1 MRAAIRLAGGR
12 EVCFVCALDDDA
24 VIRTARVAARG
35 DVQSVLALPG
45 FAQPG
50 EMLVHNHPSG
60 VLDPSEADYEVA
72 ARIHL
77 DGIGFGIVDNDVR
90 ELYVVV
96 EVPRANPQVP
106 LDVDA
111 IDADLGPDG
120 PIARLLPKYEDR
132 PTQRE
137 LAATIAKLYNDGG
150 VGLLEAG
157 TGIGKSLGYLIPA
170 LRWAA
175 ANGERTVVSTN
186 TINLQEQLVGKDLPF
201 LERALDD
208 QKVRFALLKGWRN
221 YLCLMRLEQAKS
233 TGMALFEESLGNEI
247 AAISAWAERTTD
259 GSLSDLP
266 APPRAEVWDE
276 VSAEPD
282 LCTRIRCAHYD
293 KCFLFAARRKAAQ
306 ADVIV
311 VNHHL
316 LMSDVAVRRVSQ
328 NWDDAAVLPAYA
340 RLVVDEGHHMEDAA
354 AAHLGAT
361 VTRRSLQ
368 RLFARLDRTGKGILP
383 ALMMRLAEGK
393 DLLSAA
399 SLDLAATKLQPA
411 VLAARDR
418 AGLVFD
424 LLGTLLDETGVP
436 VLRLTDD
443 FRNHRVWRS
452 GLEHALGELLAEIE
466 MLHEGLRV
474 VRERLEVDQARAEA
488 VAPLL
493 NELNGIARRL
503 QSAGDA
509 LRRTLRPADDAE
521 AAVRWI
527 EVRGKER
534 NLAVTSVPLDL
545 APVLREDLFRRV
557 RTAIVTSAT
566 LAAEQRFD
574 FLGRR
579 LGLDDP
585 ELTPRTALY
594 PSPFDF
600 PRHAR
605 LAIPTNAPAPNVDA
619 PAHIQ
624 FVVRVVL
631 DVATASDGGLFVL
644 ATSHRDV
651 RLIAAE
657 LRARGVERRWPLL
670 MHGDDGRDL
679 LLRRF
684 RESERAV
691 LVGTASFW
699 EGVDVPGRAL
709 RGLVIAKLPFKVPN
723 EPVTAAHCE
732 AIERTGGDAF
742 RQYMLPHASL
752 RLKQGFGRLIR
763 TATDRGV
770 IVLVDPRVI
779 SKSYGRTLLD
789 ALPPA
794 RRLVGPWP
802 TLLELDHN
810 LSACGE
816 PTPRPSTLPPSP

>member
-12 EVCFVCALDDDA
+12 EVCFVCTIDDDS
-24 VIRTARVAARG
+24 VVRTARVVARG
-35 DVQSVLALPG
+35 NVESVLALPG
-45 FAQPG
+45 FAQTG

-60 VLDPSEADYEVA
+60 LLEPSQADYEVA
-72 ARIHL
+72 ARIHQ
-77 DGIGFGIVDNDVR
+77 DGVGFGIIDNEAR

-96 EVPRANPQVP
+96 EVPQQNPEVA

-120 PIARLLPKYEDR
+120 PIAKLLPKYEDR
-132 PTQRE
+132 PSQRE
-137 LAATIAKLYNDGG
+137 LASTIARLYNDGG

-157 TGIGKSLGYLIPA
+157 TGIGKSLGYLVPA

-175 ANGERTVVSTN
+175 ANKERTVVSTN

-201 LERALDD
+201 LARALGD
-208 QKVRFALLKGWRN
+208 QPVRFALLKGWRN
-221 YLCLMRLEQAKS
+221 YLCLQRLEQAKS
-233 TGMALFEESLGNEI
+233 TGMALFEDSLGGEI
-247 AAISAWAERTTD
+247 TALTAWAERTTD

-266 APPRAEVWDE
+266 VAPRAEVWDE

-282 LCTRIRCAHYD
+282 LCTRIRCPFYD

-328 NWDDAAVLPAYA
+328 NWEDAAVLPAYA

-383 ALMMRLAEGK
+383 ALMMRLSEGK
-393 DLLSAA
+393 DLLSIA
-399 SLDLAATKLQPA
+399 SLDLAASKLQPA

-424 LLGTLLDETGVP
+424 LLAMLLDESGVP

-443 FRNHRVWRS
+443 FTSHRIWRN
-452 GLEHALGELLAEIE
+452 GLEMGLSELLTEIE
-466 MLHEGLRV
+466 QLHDGLRV
-474 VRERLEVDQARAEA
+474 VRERIETDEARAEA
-488 VAPLL
+488 VGPLL
-493 NELNGIARRL
+493 NELRGIARRL
-503 QSAGDA
+503 QNAGDA
-509 LRRTLRPADDAE
+509 LRRTLRPSDDAE
-521 AAVRWI
+521 PAVRWI
-527 EVRGKER
+527 EVRGKEK

-545 APVLREDLFRRV
+545 APVLREDLFKRV
-557 RTAIVTSAT
+557 RTSIITSAT

-574 FLGRR
+574 FLARR
-579 LGLDDP
+579 LGLDVP
-585 ELTPRTALY
+585 ELAPRTALY

-600 PRHAR
+600 PRNAR
-605 LAIPTNAPAPNVDA
+605 LAVPTNAPAPNVDA

-624 FVVRVVL
+624 FVVRTVL
-631 DVATASDGGLFVL
+631 DTATASDGGMFVL
-644 ATSHRDV
+644 TTSHRDV
-651 RLIAAE
+651 RLLAAE

-670 MHGDDGRDL
+670 VHGDDGRDA

-684 RESERAV
+684 RDSERAI
-691 LVGTASFW
+691 LLGTASFW
-699 EGVDVPGRAL
+699 EGVDVPGHAL
-709 RGLVIAKLPFKVPN
+709 RALVIAKLPFKVPN

-732 AIERTGGDAF
+732 AIERRGGDAF
-742 RQYMLPHASL
+742 REYMLPHASL

-770 IVLVDPRVI
+770 VVLVDPRVI
-779 SKSYGRTLLD
+779 SKSYGRTLLE

-794 RRLVGPWP
+794 KRVIGAWP
-802 TLLELDHN
+802 AVLEHIQ
-810 LSACGE
+810 SFY
-816 PTPRPSTLPPSP
+816 PSR

>member
-12 EVCFVCALDDDA
+12 EVCFVCTVDDDG
-24 VIRTARVAARG
+24 VIRTARVVARG

-45 FAQPG
+45 FAQRG

-60 VLDPSEADYEVA
+60 ILEPSGADLEVA
-72 ARIHL
+72 ARIHD
-77 DGIGFGIVDNDVR
+77 DGIGFGITDNDVR
-90 ELYVVV
+90 DLYVVV
-96 EVPRANPQVP
+96 EVPRAEPDTL
-106 LDVDA
+106 LDTSA
-111 IDADLGPDG
+111 IDADLGPHG

-132 PTQRE
+132 PAQRE
-137 LAATIAKLYNDGG
+137 LATKIAQLYNDGG

-175 ANGERTVVSTN
+175 ANNERTVVSTN

-201 LERALDD
+201 LARALSD
-208 QKVRFALLKGWRN
+208 QPVRFALLKGWRN
-221 YLCLMRLEQAKS
+221 YLCRLRLEQAVS
-233 TGMALFEESLGNEI
+233 TGTALFEESLGNEL
-247 AAISAWAERTTD
+247 AALAAWAERTTD
-259 GSLSDLP
+259 GSLSDMP
-266 APPRAEVWDE
+266 APPRSEVWDE

-282 LCTRIRCAHYD
+282 LCTRARCQFYD

-316 LMSDVAVRRVSQ
+316 LMSDVAVRRISQ

-383 ALMMRLAEGK
+383 ALMAKLAEGK

-399 SLDLAATKLQPA
+399 SLDLAATKLSPS

-418 AGLVFD
+418 ANLVFD
-424 LLGTLLDETGVP
+424 LLSTLLDESGVP
-436 VLRLTDD
+436 VLRLTDEFD
-443 FRNHRVWRS
+443 SHRIWRA
-452 GLEHALGELLAEIE
+452 GLDMALEELLAEIE
-466 MLHEGLRV
+466 LLHEGLRV
-474 VRERLEVDQARAEA
+474 VRERLEVDEARAEA

-493 NELNGIARRL
+493 NELRGIARRL

-509 LRRTLRPADDAE
+509 LRRTLKPNDDAA

-557 RTAIVTSAT
+557 KTAVVTSAT

-579 LGLDDP
+579 LGLDDA
-585 ELTPRTALY
+585 ELTPTTALF

-619 PAHIQ
+619 PGHIQ
-624 FVVRVVL
+624 FVVRAVL
-631 DVATASDGGLFVL
+631 DVATASDGGMFVL

-651 RLIAAE
+651 RQIASE

-670 MHGDDGRDL
+670 MHGDDGRDS

-684 RESERAV
+684 RENERAI

-699 EGVDVPGRAL
+699 EGVDVPGHAL
-709 RGLVIAKLPFKVPN
+709 RALVIAKLPFKVPS

-732 AIERTGGDAF
+732 SIERRGGDAF
-742 RQYMLPHASL
+742 REYMLPHASL

-794 RRLVGPWP
+794 RRLVGAWP
-802 TLLELDHN
+802 AVLEHIQAFY
-810 LSACGE
+810 SRE
-816 PTPRPSTLPPSP
+816 

>member
-12 EVCFVCALDDDA
+12 EVCFVCTVDDDG
-24 VIRTARVAARG
+24 VIRTARVVARG

-45 FAQPG
+45 FAQRG

-60 VLDPSEADYEVA
+60 ILEPSGADLEVA
-72 ARIHL
+72 ARIHD
-77 DGIGFGIVDNDVR
+77 DGIGFGITDNDVR
-90 ELYVVV
+90 DLYVVV
-96 EVPRANPQVP
+96 EVPRAEPDTL
-106 LDVDA
+106 LDTSA
-111 IDADLGPDG
+111 IDADLGPHG

-132 PTQRE
+132 PAQRE
-137 LAATIAKLYNDGG
+137 LATKIAQLYNDGG

-175 ANGERTVVSTN
+175 ANNERTVVSTN

-201 LERALDD
+201 LARALSD
-208 QKVRFALLKGWRN
+208 QPVRFALLKGWRN
-221 YLCLMRLEQAKS
+221 YLCRLRLEQAVS
-233 TGMALFEESLGNEI
+233 TGTALFEESLGNEL
-247 AAISAWAERTTD
+247 AAHAAWAERTTD
-259 GSLSDLP
+259 GSLSDMP
-266 APPRAEVWDE
+266 APPRSEVWDE

-282 LCTRIRCAHYD
+282 LCTRARCQFYD

-316 LMSDVAVRRVSQ
+316 LMSDVAVRRISQ

-368 RLFARLDRTGKGILP
+368 RHFARLDRTGKGILP
-383 ALMMRLAEGK
+383 ALMAKLAEGK

-399 SLDLAATKLQPA
+399 SLDLAATKLSPS

-418 AGLVFD
+418 ANLVFD
-424 LLGTLLDETGVP
+424 LLSTLLDESGVP
-436 VLRLTDD
+436 VLRLTDEFD
-443 FRNHRVWRS
+443 SHRIWRA
-452 GLEHALGELLAEIE
+452 GLDMALEELLAEIE
-466 MLHEGLRV
+466 LLHEGLRV
-474 VRERLEVDQARAEA
+474 VRERLEVDEARAEA

-493 NELNGIARRL
+493 NELRGIARRL

-509 LRRTLRPADDAE
+509 LRRTLMPNDDAA

-557 RTAIVTSAT
+557 KTAVVTSAT

-579 LGLDDP
+579 LGLDDA
-585 ELTPRTALY
+585 ELTPTTALF

-619 PAHIQ
+619 PGHIQ
-624 FVVRVVL
+624 FVVRAVL
-631 DVATASDGGLFVL
+631 DVATASDGGMFVL

-651 RLIAAE
+651 RQIASE

-670 MHGDDGRDL
+670 MHGDDGRDS

-684 RESERAV
+684 RENERAI

-699 EGVDVPGRAL
+699 EGVDVPGHAL
-709 RGLVIAKLPFKVPN
+709 RALVIAKLPFKVPS

-732 AIERTGGDAF
+732 SIERRGGDAF
-742 RQYMLPHASL
+742 REYMLPHASL

-794 RRLVGPWP
+794 RRLVGAWQAV
-802 TLLELDHN
+802 LEHIQAFY
-810 LSACGE
+810 SRE
-816 PTPRPSTLPPSP
+816 

>member
-12 EVCFVCALDDDA
+12 EVCFVCTVDDDG
-24 VIRTARVAARG
+24 VIRTARVVARG

-45 FAQPG
+45 FAQRG

-60 VLDPSEADYEVA
+60 ILEPSGADLEVA
-72 ARIHL
+72 ARIHD
-77 DGIGFGIVDNDVR
+77 DGIGFGITDNDVR
-90 ELYVVV
+90 DLYVVV
-96 EVPRANPQVP
+96 EVPRAEPDTL
-106 LDVDA
+106 LDTSA
-111 IDADLGPDG
+111 IDADLGPHG

-132 PTQRE
+132 PAQRE
-137 LAATIAKLYNDGG
+137 LATKIAQLYNDGG

-175 ANGERTVVSTN
+175 ANNERTVVSTN

-201 LERALDD
+201 LARALSD
-208 QKVRFALLKGWRN
+208 QPVRFALLKGWRN
-221 YLCLMRLEQAKS
+221 YLCRLRLEQAVS
-233 TGMALFEESLGNEI
+233 TGTALFEESLGNEL
-247 AAISAWAERTTD
+247 AALAAWAERTTD
-259 GSLSDLP
+259 GSLSDMP
-266 APPRAEVWDE
+266 APPRSEVWDE

-282 LCTRIRCAHYD
+282 LCTRARCQFYD

-316 LMSDVAVRRVSQ
+316 LMSDVAVRRISQ

-383 ALMMRLAEGK
+383 ALMAKLAEGK

-399 SLDLAATKLQPA
+399 SLDLAATKLSPS

-418 AGLVFD
+418 ANLVFD
-424 LLGTLLDETGVP
+424 LLSTLLDESGVP
-436 VLRLTDD
+436 VLRLTDEFD
-443 FRNHRVWRS
+443 SHRIWRA
-452 GLEHALGELLAEIE
+452 GLDMALEELLAEIE
-466 MLHEGLRV
+466 LLHEGLRV
-474 VRERLEVDQARAEA
+474 VRERLEVDEARAEA

-493 NELNGIARRL
+493 NELRGIARRL

-509 LRRTLRPADDAE
+509 LRRTLKPNDDAA

-557 RTAIVTSAT
+557 KTAVVTSAT

-579 LGLDDP
+579 LGLDDA
-585 ELTPRTALY
+585 ELTPTTALF

-619 PAHIQ
+619 PGHIQ
-624 FVVRVVL
+624 FVVRAVL
-631 DVATASDGGLFVL
+631 DVATASDGGMFVL

-651 RLIAAE
+651 RQIASE

-670 MHGDDGRDL
+670 MHGDDGRDS

-684 RESERAV
+684 RENERAI

-699 EGVDVPGRAL
+699 EGVDVPGHAL
-709 RGLVIAKLPFKVPN
+709 RALVIAKLPFKVPS

-732 AIERTGGDAF
+732 SIERRGGDAF
-742 RQYMLPHASL
+742 REYMLPHASL

-794 RRLVGPWP
+794 RRLVGAWQAV
-802 TLLELDHN
+802 LEHIQAFY
-810 LSACGE
+810 SRE
-816 PTPRPSTLPPSP
+816 

>member
-12 EVCFVCALDDDA
+12 EVCFVCTADDEG
-24 VIRTARVAARG
+24 VVRTARVVSRG
-35 DVQSVLALPG
+35 DIGSVLALPG
-45 FAQPG
+45 FAERG

-60 VLDPSEADYEVA
+60 VLEPSGADLEIA
-72 ARIHL
+72 ARMHD
-77 DGIGFGIVDNDVR
+77 DGIGFGIIDNDAR
-90 ELYVVV
+90 DLYVVV
-96 EVPRANPQVP
+96 EIPRHEPDT
-106 LDVDA
+106 LLETSA
-111 IDADLGPDG
+111 IDSDLGPDG
-120 PIARLLPKYEDR
+120 AIARLLPKYEDR
-132 PTQRE
+132 PAQRE
-137 LAATIAKLYNDGG
+137 LATKIAQLYNDGG

-201 LERALDD
+201 LARALTD
-208 QKVRFALLKGWRN
+208 QPVRFALLKGWRN
-221 YLCLMRLEQAKS
+221 YLCRLRLEQAVS
-233 TGMALFEESLGNEI
+233 TGTALFEDSLGNEL
-247 AAISAWAERTTD
+247 AALGAWAERTTD

-266 APPRAEVWDE
+266 APPRSEVWDE

-282 LCTRIRCAHYD
+282 LCTRARCQFYD

-328 NWDDAAVLPAYA
+328 NWDEAAVLPAYS

-383 ALMMRLAEGK
+383 ALMARLAEGK

-399 SLDLAATKLQPA
+399 SLDLAATRLSPSVA
-411 VLAARDR
+411 AARDR
-418 AGLVFD
+418 AALVFD
-424 LLGTLLDETGVP
+424 LLSTLLDESGVP

-443 FRNHRVWRS
+443 FAKHRVWRA
-452 GLEHALGELLAEIE
+452 GLDLALDELLAEIE
-466 MLHEGLRV
+466 LLHEGLRV
-474 VRERLEVDQARAEA
+474 VRERLEVDQARAEM

-493 NELNGIARRL
+493 NELRGVARRM
-503 QSAGDA
+503 QNAGDA
-509 LRRTLRPADDAE
+509 LRRTLKPNADAE
-521 AAVRWI
+521 PSVRWI

-557 RTAIVTSAT
+557 KTAVITSAT
-566 LAAEQRFD
+566 LAAEQRFE
-574 FLGRR
+574 FLARR

-585 ELTPRTALY
+585 ELAPTTALY

-631 DVATASDGGLFVL
+631 DVATASDGGMFVL

-651 RLIAAE
+651 RLVAAE

-670 MHGDDGRDL
+670 VHGDDGRDA

-684 RESERAV
+684 RDSERAV

-709 RGLVIAKLPFKVPN
+709 RALVITKLPFKVPN

-732 AIERTGGDAF
+732 SIERHGGDAF
-742 RQYMLPHASL
+742 REYMLPHASL

-779 SKSYGRTLLD
+779 SKSYGRTLLE

-794 RRLVGPWP
+794 RRLVGQWP
-802 TLLELDHN
+802 AVLEHIQAFYAN
-810 LSACGE
+810 
-816 PTPRPSTLPPSP
+816 P